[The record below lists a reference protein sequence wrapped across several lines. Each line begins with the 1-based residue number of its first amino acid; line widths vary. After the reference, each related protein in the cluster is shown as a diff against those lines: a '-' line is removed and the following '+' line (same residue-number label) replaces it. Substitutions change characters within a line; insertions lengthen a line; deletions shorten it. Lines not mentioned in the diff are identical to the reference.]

1 MSGRVFGC
9 HFFRQGVSSN
19 AKELFRP
26 SGSSRLVL
34 RGQDNPES
42 QSTLFVDL
50 VQESWHEH
58 FDLQRAAKS
67 LPILN
72 CTVVAMEVNIWLES
86 LSVVKLCNGPA
97 SCRWLK
103 SSK

>member
-1 MSGRVFGC
+1 MRKSSSVHRVAHGWFYEVKTTL
-9 HFFRQGVSSN
+9 RVSQPCLSCLLIWCKSHDMN
-19 AKELFRP
+19 TLTPKE
-26 SGSSRLVL
+26 
-34 RGQDNPES
+34 
-42 QSTLFVDL
+42 
-50 VQESWHEH
+50 H
-58 FDLQRAAKS
+58 AKS

-97 SCRWLK
+97 SWRWLK